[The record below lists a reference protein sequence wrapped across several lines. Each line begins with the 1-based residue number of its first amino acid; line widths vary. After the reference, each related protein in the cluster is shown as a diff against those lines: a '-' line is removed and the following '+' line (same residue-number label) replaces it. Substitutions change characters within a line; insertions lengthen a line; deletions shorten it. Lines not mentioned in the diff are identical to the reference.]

1 VRNITLGIVRHWLI
15 QNLYR
20 LVLSIGI
27 HRILKWRRTFHIARG
42 TASVITRYSAGTLTL
57 QTIASRLPRPEVHVN
72 TQDVPTL
79 AQQVAQAVPLEE
91 VIRLAQTLVR
101 MDSVA
106 APGRPHEEKVAR
118 FLAERL
124 EKAGLAVHV
133 TEVAPL
139 RLNVIAEWHG
149 RGSGRTLLLEGHTDV
164 VFEGPREAWSRD
176 PFSGEIENGIL
187 HGRGSADMKGGLAC
201 AVVVL
206 EMIAKLNPDLPGII
220 RLLIPCDEEGMMTGI
235 KRMVADGWAGRT
247 RGSSVPAD
255 GAIIC
260 EPEENELCLFQ
271 KGGIRIKVTFT
282 GRQAHGAMPYAGLD
296 PVPALARFVLEVR
309 ELQTHYQE
317 LVGEH
322 PMLGLPWLTAT
333 VLKAG
338 SLPQLNVM
346 HANAMVA
353 LDVRTAPGVEHADL
367 HHRLQ
372 TILGRLELEEGVKT
386 KYEIIDDRPW
396 TATDPNSSIVKALE
410 AAHPFTLGRAPKYG
424 GVPGTTDGTFLHAAG
439 VPIVTVGP
447 GDREIPHQPNEFVR
461 VSELELSARLYAA
474 TAVLFLLES

>member
-1 VRNITLGIVRHWLI
+1 MNQ
-15 QNLYR
+15 QNA
-20 LVLSIGI
+20 VS
-27 HRILKWRRTFHIARG
+27 
-42 TASVITRYSAGTLTL
+42 
-57 QTIASRLPRPEVHVN
+57 
-72 TQDVPTL
+72 L
-79 AQQVAQAVPLEE
+79 AQSIANAVPLEQ
-91 VIRLAQTLVR
+91 VISLAQTLVR

-106 APGRPHEEKVAR
+106 TPGRPHEQNVAR
-118 FLAERL
+118 FLADRL
-124 EKAGLAVHV
+124 EKAGLSVHV

-139 RLNVIAEWHG
+139 RLNVIAEWTG
-149 RGSGRTLLLEGHTDV
+149 RDSDKNSGKTLLLEGHTDV
-164 VFEGPREAWSRD
+164 VFEGPRENWSRD

-187 HGRGSADMKGGLAC
+187 YGRGSADMKGGLAC

-206 EMIAKLNPDLPGII
+206 ETIAKLNPELPGTI

-247 RGSSVPAD
+247 KGSAMPAD

-309 ELQTHYQE
+309 DLQTHYQK

-333 VLKAG
+333 VLEAG

-346 HANAMVA
+346 HADAMVA
-353 LDVRTAPGVEHADL
+353 LDVRTAPGVEHKDV
-367 HHRLQ
+367 HSRLQ
-372 TILGRLELEEGVKT
+372 AILGRLEVEEGVKT
-386 KYEIIDDRPW
+386 RYEIIDDRPW
-396 TATDPNSSIVKALE
+396 TATDPNAAIVKALE
-410 AAHPFTLGRAPKYG
+410 NAHPFTLGRAPKYG

>member
-1 VRNITLGIVRHWLI
+1 
-15 QNLYR
+15 
-20 LVLSIGI
+20 
-27 HRILKWRRTFHIARG
+27 
-42 TASVITRYSAGTLTL
+42 L
-57 QTIASRLPRPEVHVN
+57 QTIASRLSRLEVTVN
-72 TQDVPTL
+72 TQDAQTL
-79 AQQVAQAVPLEE
+79 AQEVAQAVPLEQ
-91 VIRLAQTLVR
+91 VVNLAQTLVR

-106 APGRPHEEKVAR
+106 ALGRPHEEKVAK

-124 EKAGLAVHV
+124 EKAGLKVHV

-139 RLNVIAEWHG
+139 RLNVIAEWQG
-149 RGSGRTLLLEGHTDV
+149 RVSPSGSDRTLLLEGHTDV
-164 VFEGPREAWSRD
+164 VFEGPCENWSRD
-176 PFSGEIENGIL
+176 PFSGAIEDRIL
-187 HGRGSADMKGGLAC
+187 YGRGSADMKGGLAC

-206 EMIAKLNPDLPGII
+206 ETIAKLNPDLPGII

-247 RGSSVPAD
+247 QGSSTPAD

-333 VLKAG
+333 VLEAG

-346 HANAMVA
+346 HADALVA
-353 LDVRTAPGVEHADL
+353 LDVRTAPGVEHSDV
-367 HHRLQ
+367 HSRLQ
-372 TILGRLELEEGVKT
+372 AILGRLELEEGVKT
-386 KYEIIDDRPW
+386 RYEIIDDRPW
-396 TATDPNSSIVKALE
+396 TATDPNASIVKALE

-474 TAVLFLLES
+474 TAVLFLLNSI

>member
-1 VRNITLGIVRHWLI
+1 MDN
-15 QNLYR
+15 QNAVSLAK
-20 LVLSIGI
+20 SI
-27 HRILKWRRTFHIARG
+27 A
-42 TASVITRYSAGTLTL
+42 
-57 QTIASRLPRPEVHVN
+57 N
-72 TQDVPTL
+72 
-79 AQQVAQAVPLEE
+79 AVPLEQ
-91 VIRLAQTLVR
+91 VISLAQTLVR
-101 MDSVA
+101 LDSVA
-106 APGRPHEEKVAR
+106 APGRPHEQNVAQ
-118 FLAERL
+118 FLADRL
-124 EKAGLAVHV
+124 EKAGLEVHV

-139 RLNVIAEWHG
+139 RLNVVAEWTG
-149 RGSGRTLLLEGHTDV
+149 RGTHTGSGRTLLLEGHTDV
-164 VFEGPREAWSRD
+164 VFEGPRENWSRD
-176 PFSGEIENGIL
+176 PFSGEIEDGIL
-187 HGRGSADMKGGLAC
+187 YGRGSADMKGGLAC

-206 EMIAKLNPDLPGII
+206 ETIAKLNPDLPGII

-247 RGSSVPAD
+247 KGSSTPAD

-309 ELQTHYQE
+309 DLQHHYQE

-333 VLKAG
+333 VLEAG

-346 HANAMVA
+346 HADAMVA
-353 LDVRTAPGVEHADL
+353 LDVRTAPGVEHSDV
-367 HHRLQ
+367 HSRLQ
-372 TILGRLELEEGVKT
+372 AILGRLEGEEGVKT

-396 TATDPNSSIVKALE
+396 TATDPNASIVKALE
-410 AAHPFTLGRAPKYG
+410 AAHPFTLERAPKYG

-461 VSELELSARLYAA
+461 VSELESSARLYAA

>member
-1 VRNITLGIVRHWLI
+1 
-15 QNLYR
+15 
-20 LVLSIGI
+20 
-27 HRILKWRRTFHIARG
+27 
-42 TASVITRYSAGTLTL
+42 
-57 QTIASRLPRPEVHVN
+57 VN

>member
-1 VRNITLGIVRHWLI
+1 LRKNPSAFFGAIV
-15 QNLYR
+15 Q
-20 LVLSIGI
+20 
-27 HRILKWRRTFHIARG
+27 A
-42 TASVITRYSAGTLTL
+42 
-57 QTIASRLPRPEVHVN
+57 QTIASKLLEPEVPMN
-72 TQDVPTL
+72 TQDVQTL
-79 AQQVAQAVPLEE
+79 AQQVARAVPLLE
-91 VIRLAQTLVR
+91 VVRLAQTLVR

-106 APGRPHEEKVAR
+106 APGRPHEQNVAK

-124 EKAGLAVHV
+124 RTAGLEVHV

-149 RGSGRTLLLEGHTDV
+149 QGSGKTLLLEGHTDV
-164 VFEGPREAWSRD
+164 VFEGPRENWSRD
-176 PFSGEIENGIL
+176 PFGGEIENGIL

-206 EMIAKLNPDLPGII
+206 ETIAKLRPDLPGII

-247 RGSSVPAD
+247 RGSGTPAD

-309 ELQTHYQE
+309 ELQRYYQE

-333 VLKAG
+333 VLEAG

-346 HANAMVA
+346 HADAMVA
-353 LDVRTAPGVEHADL
+353 LDVRTAPGVKHADL
-367 HHRLQ
+367 HSRLQ
-372 TILGRLELEEGVKT
+372 AILSRLEREEGVKT
-386 KYEIIDDRPW
+386 RYEIIDDRPW
-396 TATDPNSSIVKALE
+396 TATDPNASIVKALE
-410 AAHPFTLGRAPKYG
+410 AAHPFSLERAPKYG

-447 GDREIPHQPNEFVR
+447 GDREIPHQPNEFVQT
-461 VSELELSARLYAA
+461 SELELSARLYAA
-474 TAVLFLLES
+474 AAVLFLLEP

>member
-1 VRNITLGIVRHWLI
+1 MTH
-15 QNLYR
+15 
-20 LVLSIGI
+20 
-27 HRILKWRRTFHIARG
+27 
-42 TASVITRYSAGTLTL
+42 
-57 QTIASRLPRPEVHVN
+57 
-72 TQDVPTL
+72 QDAQTL
-79 AQQVAQAVPLEE
+79 AQRVARAVPLEE
-91 VIRLAQTLVR
+91 VVSLAQTLVR

-106 APGRPHEEKVAR
+106 APGRGHEENIAK

-124 EKAGLAVHV
+124 RKSGLEVHV

-139 RLNVIAEWHG
+139 RLNVIAEW
-149 RGSGRTLLLEGHTDV
+149 RGHTPGSDSGRTLLLEGHTDV
-164 VFEGPREAWSRD
+164 VFEGPRGAWSRD
-176 PFSGEIENGIL
+176 PFSGDIEDGIL
-187 HGRGSADMKGGLAC
+187 YGRGSADMKGGLAC

-206 EMIAKLNPDLPGII
+206 ETIAKLNPELPGTV

-247 RGSSVPAD
+247 RGSVTPAD

-309 ELQTHYQE
+309 DLQTHYQE

-333 VLKAG
+333 VLEAG

-346 HANAMVA
+346 HADAMVA
-353 LDVRTAPGVEHADL
+353 LDVRTAPGVDHADI
-367 HHRLQ
+367 HSRLQ
-372 TILGRLELEEGVKT
+372 AILGRLEVEERVRT

-396 TATDPNSSIVKALE
+396 TATDPNAAIVKALE
-410 AAHPFTLGRAPKYG
+410 AAHPFTLERAPKYG

-447 GDREIPHQPNEFVR
+447 GDREIPHQPNEFVH

-474 TAVLFLLES
+474 TAVLFLLNST